1 MRDNHMTSDVTPAI
15 DSKTWITALE
25 TVFVDLIDHT
35 ETRKR
40 RIILEGLSGIY
51 SRLEDLAEPEHTVR
65 ETAETAPQTCNVVNL
80 EAYRPALVRQS
91 MTWSR
96 GKGD

>member
-1 MRDNHMTSDVTPAI
+1 MTSDVTSAI
-15 DSKTWITALE
+15 DSETWITALE

-35 ETRKR
+35 ETRER
-40 RIILEGLSGIY
+40 RIILEGLAGIY
-51 SRLEDLAEPEHTVR
+51 SRLEDLAEPEHTVVR
-65 ETAETAPQTCNVVNL
+65 ETAETAPQKCDVVNL
-80 EAYRPALVRQS
+80 EAYRPTLVRQS